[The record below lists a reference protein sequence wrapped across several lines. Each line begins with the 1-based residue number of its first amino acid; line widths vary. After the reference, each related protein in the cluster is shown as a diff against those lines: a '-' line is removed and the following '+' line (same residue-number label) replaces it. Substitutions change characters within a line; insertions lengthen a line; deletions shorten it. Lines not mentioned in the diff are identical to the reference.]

1 MDVKVGKYGQDFH
14 CPGGPGVVMTSVM
27 AMVGGISTRFI
38 FMVLAM
44 HVVSSLG
51 FVAGHP
57 SLRHSALTHASGNFV
72 MTDALPAISAAAE
85 RNPPRPASEV
95 AAEFE
100 EACKQEGSFED
111 ALDVLAW
118 DIFVAPLQGFPP
130 PQPPHP
136 NQTNEEKQQKLHGNL
151 TGQRSSSK
159 AEHPAPRAGGHHV
172 TSKLNKAAQDRLAS
186 WLEAAERAKAADD
199 KTALTVTSVNGTKVN
214 KTKTGAK
221 VLPPACAWQ
230 IPVDDPY
237 WKQKDS
243 YWVWNGH
250 QWVAYNSCRYS
261 NGCKKQYT
269 NAERV
274 TSIRKTL
281 SVTHQFLKKFG
292 VYHALYGGSAIGAYR
307 CKDVLPWD
315 VDSDVMV
322 LNSQFPSLM
331 NLLNGAPQGTGW
343 KHKGRSID
351 MSSIGFPGF
360 TLMEK
365 YPGCMPLVV
374 VDQSTGF
381 FTDLFPV
388 LPVQQAGTAL
398 TPWWDG
404 KVRCDTK
411 SLFNGCHNNRCH
423 QWTLG
428 KTLPPSSCK
437 IHTYEANCPAQ
448 LHAWLLEHFGPGV
461 EKPDKETR
469 GGSAAA
475 A

>member
-1 MDVKVGKYGQDFH
+1 
-14 CPGGPGVVMTSVM
+14 
-27 AMVGGISTRFI
+27 MVGGIWTRFI

-44 HVVSSLG
+44 RIVGSFSS
-51 FVAGHP
+51 VQGHP
-57 SLRHSALTHASGNFV
+57 SLRRSALAPAPGKFL
-72 MTDALPAISAAAE
+72 MTDAVPAISGAAK
-85 RNPPRPASEV
+85 RKPPRPTSEV
-95 AAEFE
+95 ATELDA
-100 EACKQEGSFED
+100 ACKEEGAFED
-111 ALDVLAW
+111 ALDFLAW
-118 DIFVAPLQGFPP
+118 DTLVAPLEGFPP

-151 TGQRSSSK
+151 TGQRSSS
-159 AEHPAPRAGGHHV
+159 
-172 TSKLNKAAQDRLAS
+172 KAAQDRLAS

-315 VDSDVMV
+315 VDSDVIV
-322 LNSQFPSLM
+322 ANSQFPTLL

-343 KHKGRSID
+343 QHKGRSID
-351 MSSIGFPGF
+351 MSRFGFPGF

-388 LPVQQAGTAL
+388 LPVQQYGVAL

-404 KVRCDTK
+404 KVQCDGQ
-411 SLFNGCHNNRCH
+411 SLFNGCQTKRCH
-423 QWTLG
+423 QWTLAN
-428 KTLPPSSCK
+428 TFPPTSCK
-437 IHTYEANCPAQ
+437 INMQEAYCPAQ
-448 LHAWLLEHFGPGV
+448 LHGWLLELWPEV
-461 EKPDKETR
+461 EKPDIETR
-469 GGSAAA
+469 DGSE
-475 A
+475 

>member
-136 NQTNEEKQQKLHGNL
+136 NQTSEEKHDGNL
-151 TGQRSSSK
+151 TGHGYSTK
-159 AEHPAPRAGGHHV
+159 AEPPAPMASSHHAA
-172 TSKLNKAAQDRLAS
+172 KKAAQDRLRS
-186 WLEAAERAKAADD
+186 WWEAVERAKAAAGDD
-199 KTALTVTSVNGTKVN
+199 EATFSVTSVNGTKVN
-214 KTKTGAK
+214 KTKAAGK

-243 YWVWNGH
+243 YWISDGDH
-250 QWVAYNSCRYS
+250 RVAYNSCRYS
-261 NGCKKQYT
+261 NDCEKQYT
-269 NAERV
+269 NLERL
-274 TSIRKTL
+274 TSIRNTL

-292 VYHALYGGSAIGAYR
+292 VDYALYGGSAIGAYR

-315 VDSDVMV
+315 VDSDVIV
-322 LNSQFPSLM
+322 ANSQFPTLL

-343 KHKGRSID
+343 QHKGRSID
-351 MSSIGFPGF
+351 MSRFGFPGF

-388 LPVQQAGTAL
+388 LPVQQYGVAL

-404 KVRCDTK
+404 KVQCDGQ
-411 SLFNGCHNNRCH
+411 SLFNGCQTKRCH

-428 KTLPPSSCK
+428 KTLPPTSCK
-437 IHTYEANCPAQ
+437 IHTFEANCPAQ

-461 EKPDKETR
+461 EKPDVETR
-469 GGSAAA
+469 GGSAATA
-475 A
+475 

>member
-1 MDVKVGKYGQDFH
+1 
-14 CPGGPGVVMTSVM
+14 
-27 AMVGGISTRFI
+27 MVGGIWTRFI

-44 HVVSSLG
+44 RIVGSFSS
-51 FVAGHP
+51 VQGHP
-57 SLRHSALTHASGNFV
+57 SLRRSALAPAPGKFL
-72 MTDALPAISAAAE
+72 MTDAVPAISGAAK
-85 RNPPRPASEV
+85 RKPPRPTSEV
-95 AAEFE
+95 ATELDA
-100 EACKQEGSFED
+100 ACKEEGAFED
-111 ALDVLAW
+111 ALDFLAW
-118 DIFVAPLQGFPP
+118 DTLVAPLEGFPP

-136 NQTNEEKQQKLHGNL
+136 NQTSEEKHDGNL
-151 TGQRSSSK
+151 TGHGYSTK
-159 AEHPAPRAGGHHV
+159 AEPPAPMASSHHAA
-172 TSKLNKAAQDRLAS
+172 KKAAQDRLRS
-186 WLEAAERAKAADD
+186 WWEAVERAKAAAGDD
-199 KTALTVTSVNGTKVN
+199 EATFSVTSVNGTKVN
-214 KTKTGAK
+214 KTKAAGK

-243 YWVWNGH
+243 YWVWDGSH
-250 QWVAYNSCRYS
+250 WVAYNSCRYS
-261 NGCKKQYT
+261 NNCKKEYT

-274 TSIRKTL
+274 ISIRKTL
-281 SVTHQFLKKFG
+281 SITHQFLNKYG
-292 VYHALYGGSAIGAYR
+292 VTHALYGGSAIGAYR

-461 EKPDKETR
+461 EKPDVETR
-469 GGSAAA
+469 GGSAATA
-475 A
+475 

>member
-1 MDVKVGKYGQDFH
+1 
-14 CPGGPGVVMTSVM
+14 
-27 AMVGGISTRFI
+27 MVGGIWTRFI

-44 HVVSSLG
+44 RIVGSFSS
-51 FVAGHP
+51 VQGHP
-57 SLRHSALTHASGNFV
+57 SLRRSALAPAPGKFL
-72 MTDALPAISAAAE
+72 MTDAVPAISGAAK
-85 RNPPRPASEV
+85 RKPPRPTSEV
-95 AAEFE
+95 ATELDA
-100 EACKQEGSFED
+100 ACKEEGAFED
-111 ALDVLAW
+111 ALDFLAW
-118 DIFVAPLQGFPP
+118 DTLVAPLEGFPP

-151 TGQRSSSK
+151 TGQRSSS
-159 AEHPAPRAGGHHV
+159 
-172 TSKLNKAAQDRLAS
+172 KAAQDRLAS

-243 YWVWNGH
+243 YWISDGDH
-250 QWVAYNSCRYS
+250 RVAYNSCRYS
-261 NGCKKQYT
+261 NDCEKQYT
-269 NAERV
+269 NLERL
-274 TSIRKTL
+274 TSIRNTL

-292 VYHALYGGSAIGAYR
+292 VDYALYGGSAIGAYR

-315 VDSDVMV
+315 VDSDVIV
-322 LNSQFPSLM
+322 ANSQFPTLL

-343 KHKGRSID
+343 QHKGRSID
-351 MSSIGFPGF
+351 MSRFGFPGF

-388 LPVQQAGTAL
+388 LPVQQYGVAL

-404 KVRCDTK
+404 KVQCDGQ
-411 SLFNGCHNNRCH
+411 SLFNGCQTKRCH

-428 KTLPPSSCK
+428 KTLPPTSCK
-437 IHTYEANCPAQ
+437 IHTFEANCPAQ

-461 EKPDKETR
+461 EKPDVETR
-469 GGSAAA
+469 GGSAATA
-475 A
+475 

>member
-1 MDVKVGKYGQDFH
+1 
-14 CPGGPGVVMTSVM
+14 
-27 AMVGGISTRFI
+27 MVGGIWTRFI

-44 HVVSSLG
+44 RIVGSFSS
-51 FVAGHP
+51 VQGHP
-57 SLRHSALTHASGNFV
+57 SLRRSALAPAPGKFL
-72 MTDALPAISAAAE
+72 MTDAVPAISGAAK
-85 RNPPRPASEV
+85 RKPPRPTSEV
-95 AAEFE
+95 ATELDA
-100 EACKQEGSFED
+100 ACKEEGAFED
-111 ALDVLAW
+111 ALDFLAW
-118 DIFVAPLQGFPP
+118 DTLVAPLEGFPP

-136 NQTNEEKQQKLHGNL
+136 NQTSEEKHDGNL
-151 TGQRSSSK
+151 TGHGYSTK
-159 AEHPAPRAGGHHV
+159 AEPPAPMASSHHAA
-172 TSKLNKAAQDRLAS
+172 KKAAQDRLRS
-186 WLEAAERAKAADD
+186 WWEAVERAKAAAGDD
-199 KTALTVTSVNGTKVN
+199 EATFSVTSVNGTKVN
-214 KTKTGAK
+214 KTKAAGK

-243 YWVWNGH
+243 YWISDGDH
-250 QWVAYNSCRYS
+250 RVAYNSCRYS
-261 NGCKKQYT
+261 NDCEKQYT
-269 NAERV
+269 NLERL
-274 TSIRKTL
+274 TSIRNTL

-292 VYHALYGGSAIGAYR
+292 VDYALYGGSAIGAYR

-315 VDSDVMV
+315 VDSDVIV
-322 LNSQFPSLM
+322 PNWQFPTLL
-331 NLLNGAPQGTGW
+331 NLLNGAPQDTGW
-343 KHKGRSID
+343 RHKGRSID
-351 MSSIGFPGF
+351 MSSVGFPGF

-388 LPVQQAGTAL
+388 LPVQQYGVAL

-404 KVRCDTK
+404 KVQCDGQ
-411 SLFNGCHNNRCH
+411 SLFNGCQTKRCH

-428 KTLPPSSCK
+428 KTLPPTSCK
-437 IHTYEANCPAQ
+437 IHTFEANCPAQ

>member
-1 MDVKVGKYGQDFH
+1 
-14 CPGGPGVVMTSVM
+14 MTFVM
-27 AMVGGISTRFI
+27 AMLGGIALRLI
-38 FMVLAM
+38 FTLSLLAIHAVASNGVM
-44 HVVSSLG
+44 
-51 FVAGHP
+51 AGHS
-57 SLRHSALTHASGNFV
+57 SLRHSALTHVHGSFL
-72 MTDALPAISAAAE
+72 MTHTKPAIPGAAKPK
-85 RNPPRPASEV
+85 PPRPASEV

-151 TGQRSSSK
+151 TGQRSSS
-159 AEHPAPRAGGHHV
+159 
-172 TSKLNKAAQDRLAS
+172 KAAQDRLAS

-315 VDSDVMV
+315 VDSDVIV
-322 LNSQFPSLM
+322 PNWQFPTLL
-331 NLLNGAPQGTGW
+331 NLLNGAPQDTGW
-343 KHKGRSID
+343 RHKGRSID
-351 MSSIGFPGF
+351 MSSVGFPGF

-388 LPVQQAGTAL
+388 LPVQQYGVAL

-404 KVRCDTK
+404 KVQCDGQ
-411 SLFNGCHNNRCH
+411 SLFNGCQTKRCH

-428 KTLPPSSCK
+428 KTLPPTSCK
-437 IHTYEANCPAQ
+437 IHTFEANCPAQ

-461 EKPDKETR
+461 EKPDVETR
-469 GGSAAA
+469 GGSAATA
-475 A
+475 

>member
-1 MDVKVGKYGQDFH
+1 
-14 CPGGPGVVMTSVM
+14 
-27 AMVGGISTRFI
+27 MVGGIWTRFI

-44 HVVSSLG
+44 RIVGSFSS
-51 FVAGHP
+51 VQGHP
-57 SLRHSALTHASGNFV
+57 SLRRSALAPAPGKFL
-72 MTDALPAISAAAE
+72 MTDAVPAISGAAK
-85 RNPPRPASEV
+85 RKPPRPTSEV
-95 AAEFE
+95 ATELDA
-100 EACKQEGSFED
+100 ACKEEGAFED
-111 ALDVLAW
+111 ALDFLAW
-118 DIFVAPLQGFPP
+118 DTLVAPLEGFPP

-243 YWVWNGH
+243 YWISDGDH
-250 QWVAYNSCRYS
+250 RVAYNSCRYS
-261 NGCKKQYT
+261 NDCEKQYT
-269 NAERV
+269 NLERL
-274 TSIRKTL
+274 TSIRNTL

-292 VYHALYGGSAIGAYR
+292 VDYALYGGSAIGAYR

-315 VDSDVMV
+315 VDSDVIV
-322 LNSQFPSLM
+322 PNWQFPTLL
-331 NLLNGAPQGTGW
+331 NLLNGAPQDTGW
-343 KHKGRSID
+343 RHKGRSID
-351 MSSIGFPGF
+351 MSSVGFPGF

-388 LPVQQAGTAL
+388 LPVQQYGVAL

-404 KVRCDTK
+404 KVQCDGQ
-411 SLFNGCHNNRCH
+411 SLFNGCQTKRCH

-428 KTLPPSSCK
+428 KTLPPTSCK
-437 IHTYEANCPAQ
+437 IHTFEANCPAQ

-461 EKPDKETR
+461 EKPDVETR
-469 GGSAAA
+469 GGSAATA
-475 A
+475 

>member
-1 MDVKVGKYGQDFH
+1 
-14 CPGGPGVVMTSVM
+14 MTFVM
-27 AMVGGISTRFI
+27 AMLGGIALRLI
-38 FMVLAM
+38 FTLSLLAIHAVASNGVM
-44 HVVSSLG
+44 
-51 FVAGHP
+51 AGHS
-57 SLRHSALTHASGNFV
+57 SLRHSALTHVHGSFL
-72 MTDALPAISAAAE
+72 MTHTKPAIPGAAKPK
-85 RNPPRPASEV
+85 PPRPASEV

-159 AEHPAPRAGGHHV
+159 A
-172 TSKLNKAAQDRLAS
+172 AQDRLAS

-243 YWVWNGH
+243 YWISDGDH
-250 QWVAYNSCRYS
+250 RVAYNSCRYS
-261 NGCKKQYT
+261 NDCEKQYT
-269 NAERV
+269 NLERL
-274 TSIRKTL
+274 TSIRNTL

-292 VYHALYGGSAIGAYR
+292 VDYALYGGSAIGAYR

-315 VDSDVMV
+315 VDSDVIV
-322 LNSQFPSLM
+322 PNWQFPTLL
-331 NLLNGAPQGTGW
+331 NLLNGAPQDTGW
-343 KHKGRSID
+343 RHKGRSID
-351 MSSIGFPGF
+351 MSSVGFPGF

-388 LPVQQAGTAL
+388 LPVQQYGVAL

-404 KVRCDTK
+404 KVQCDGQ
-411 SLFNGCHNNRCH
+411 SLFNGCQTKRCH

-428 KTLPPSSCK
+428 KTLPPTSCK
-437 IHTYEANCPAQ
+437 IHTFEANCPAQ

>member
-1 MDVKVGKYGQDFH
+1 
-14 CPGGPGVVMTSVM
+14 MTFVM
-27 AMVGGISTRFI
+27 AMLGGIALRLI
-38 FMVLAM
+38 FTLSLLAIHAVASNGVM
-44 HVVSSLG
+44 
-51 FVAGHP
+51 AGHS
-57 SLRHSALTHASGNFV
+57 SLRHSALTHVHGSFL
-72 MTDALPAISAAAE
+72 MTHTKPAIPGAAKPK
-85 RNPPRPASEV
+85 PPRPASEV

-136 NQTNEEKQQKLHGNL
+136 NQTSEEKHDGNL
-151 TGQRSSSK
+151 TGHGYSTK
-159 AEHPAPRAGGHHV
+159 AEPPAPMASSHHAA
-172 TSKLNKAAQDRLAS
+172 KKAAQDRLRS
-186 WLEAAERAKAADD
+186 WWEAVERAKAAAGDD
-199 KTALTVTSVNGTKVN
+199 EATFSVTSVNGTKVN
-214 KTKTGAK
+214 KTKAAGK

-315 VDSDVMV
+315 VDSDVIV
-322 LNSQFPSLM
+322 PNWQFPTLL
-331 NLLNGAPQGTGW
+331 NLLNGAPQDTGW
-343 KHKGRSID
+343 RHKGRSID
-351 MSSIGFPGF
+351 MSSVGFPGF

-388 LPVQQAGTAL
+388 LPVPQTGIAL
-398 TPWWDG
+398 TPWEDG
-404 KVRCDTK
+404 KVLCDAH
-411 SLFNGCHNNRCH
+411 SWFGGCQSQRCH

-428 KTLPPSSCK
+428 KTLPPTSCK
-437 IHTYEANCPAQ
+437 IHTFEANCPAQ

>member
-1 MDVKVGKYGQDFH
+1 
-14 CPGGPGVVMTSVM
+14 MTFVM
-27 AMVGGISTRFI
+27 AMLGGIALRLI
-38 FMVLAM
+38 FTLSLLAIHAVASNGVM
-44 HVVSSLG
+44 
-51 FVAGHP
+51 AGHS
-57 SLRHSALTHASGNFV
+57 SLRHSALTHVHGSFL
-72 MTDALPAISAAAE
+72 MTHTKPAIPGAAKPK
-85 RNPPRPASEV
+85 PPRPASEV

-136 NQTNEEKQQKLHGNL
+136 NQTSEEKHDGNL
-151 TGQRSSSK
+151 TGHGYSTK
-159 AEHPAPRAGGHHV
+159 AEPPAPMASSHHAA
-172 TSKLNKAAQDRLAS
+172 KKAAQDRLRS
-186 WLEAAERAKAADD
+186 WWEAVERAKAAAGDD
-199 KTALTVTSVNGTKVN
+199 EATFSVTSVNGTKVN
-214 KTKTGAK
+214 KTKAAGK

-243 YWVWNGH
+243 YWISDGDH
-250 QWVAYNSCRYS
+250 RVAYNSCRYS
-261 NGCKKQYT
+261 NDCEKQYT
-269 NAERV
+269 NLERL
-274 TSIRKTL
+274 TSIRNTL

-292 VYHALYGGSAIGAYR
+292 VDYALYGGSAIGAYR

>member
-1 MDVKVGKYGQDFH
+1 
-14 CPGGPGVVMTSVM
+14 MTFVM
-27 AMVGGISTRFI
+27 AMLGGIALRLI
-38 FMVLAM
+38 FTLSLLAIHAVASNGVM
-44 HVVSSLG
+44 
-51 FVAGHP
+51 AGHS
-57 SLRHSALTHASGNFV
+57 SLRHSALTHVHGSFL
-72 MTDALPAISAAAE
+72 MTHTKPAIPGAAKPK
-85 RNPPRPASEV
+85 PPRPASEV

-159 AEHPAPRAGGHHV
+159 A
-172 TSKLNKAAQDRLAS
+172 AQDRLAS

-243 YWVWNGH
+243 YWISDGDH
-250 QWVAYNSCRYS
+250 RVAYNSCRYS
-261 NGCKKQYT
+261 NDCEKQYT
-269 NAERV
+269 NLERL
-274 TSIRKTL
+274 TSIRNTL

-292 VYHALYGGSAIGAYR
+292 VDYALYGGSAIGAYR

-315 VDSDVMV
+315 VDSDVIV
-322 LNSQFPSLM
+322 ANSQFPTLL

-343 KHKGRSID
+343 QHKGRSID
-351 MSSIGFPGF
+351 MSRFGFPGF

-388 LPVQQAGTAL
+388 LPVQQYGVAL

-404 KVRCDTK
+404 KVQCDGQ
-411 SLFNGCHNNRCH
+411 SLFNGCQTKRCH
-423 QWTLG
+423 QWTLAN
-428 KTLPPSSCK
+428 TFPPTSCK
-437 IHTYEANCPAQ
+437 INMQEAYCPAQ
-448 LHAWLLEHFGPGV
+448 LHGWLLELWPEV
-461 EKPDKETR
+461 EKPDIETR
-469 GGSAAA
+469 DGSE
-475 A
+475 

>member
-1 MDVKVGKYGQDFH
+1 
-14 CPGGPGVVMTSVM
+14 MTFVM
-27 AMVGGISTRFI
+27 AMLGGIALRLI
-38 FMVLAM
+38 FTLSLLAIHAVASNGVM
-44 HVVSSLG
+44 
-51 FVAGHP
+51 AGHS
-57 SLRHSALTHASGNFV
+57 SLRHSALTHVHGSFL
-72 MTDALPAISAAAE
+72 MTHTKPAIPGAAKPK
-85 RNPPRPASEV
+85 PPRPASEV

-136 NQTNEEKQQKLHGNL
+136 NQTSEEKHDGNL
-151 TGQRSSSK
+151 TGHGYSTK
-159 AEHPAPRAGGHHV
+159 AEPPAPMASSHHAA
-172 TSKLNKAAQDRLAS
+172 KKAAQDRLRS
-186 WLEAAERAKAADD
+186 WWEAVERAKAAAGDD
-199 KTALTVTSVNGTKVN
+199 EATFSVTSVNGTKVN
-214 KTKTGAK
+214 KTKAAGK

-243 YWVWNGH
+243 YWISDGDH
-250 QWVAYNSCRYS
+250 RVAYNSCRYS
-261 NGCKKQYT
+261 NDCEKQYT
-269 NAERV
+269 NLERL
-274 TSIRKTL
+274 TSIRNTL

-292 VYHALYGGSAIGAYR
+292 VDYALYGGSAIGAYR

-315 VDSDVMV
+315 VDSDVIV
-322 LNSQFPSLM
+322 PNWQFPTLL
-331 NLLNGAPQGTGW
+331 NLLNGAPQDTGW
-343 KHKGRSID
+343 RHKGRSID
-351 MSSIGFPGF
+351 MSSVGFPGF

-388 LPVQQAGTAL
+388 LPVQQYGVAL

-404 KVRCDTK
+404 KVQCDGQ
-411 SLFNGCHNNRCH
+411 SLFNGCQTKRCH

-428 KTLPPSSCK
+428 KTLPPTSCK
-437 IHTYEANCPAQ
+437 IHTFEANCPAQ

-461 EKPDKETR
+461 EKPDVETR
-469 GGSAAA
+469 GGSAATA
-475 A
+475 

>member
-1 MDVKVGKYGQDFH
+1 
-14 CPGGPGVVMTSVM
+14 
-27 AMVGGISTRFI
+27 MVGGIWTRFI

-44 HVVSSLG
+44 RIVGSFSS
-51 FVAGHP
+51 VQGHP
-57 SLRHSALTHASGNFV
+57 SLRRSALAPAPGKFL
-72 MTDALPAISAAAE
+72 MTDAVPAISGAAK
-85 RNPPRPASEV
+85 RKPPRPTSEV
-95 AAEFE
+95 ATELDA
-100 EACKQEGSFED
+100 ACKEEGAFED
-111 ALDVLAW
+111 ALDFLAW
-118 DIFVAPLQGFPP
+118 DTLVAPLEGFPP

-151 TGQRSSSK
+151 TGQRSSS
-159 AEHPAPRAGGHHV
+159 
-172 TSKLNKAAQDRLAS
+172 KAAQDRLAS

-315 VDSDVMV
+315 VDSDVIV
-322 LNSQFPSLM
+322 ANSQFPTLL

-343 KHKGRSID
+343 QHKGRSID
-351 MSSIGFPGF
+351 MSRFGFPGF

>member
-1 MDVKVGKYGQDFH
+1 
-14 CPGGPGVVMTSVM
+14 MTFVM
-27 AMVGGISTRFI
+27 AMLGGIALRLI
-38 FMVLAM
+38 FTLSLLAIHAVASNGVM
-44 HVVSSLG
+44 
-51 FVAGHP
+51 AGHS
-57 SLRHSALTHASGNFV
+57 SLRHSALTHVHGSFL
-72 MTDALPAISAAAE
+72 MTHTKPAIPGAAKPK
-85 RNPPRPASEV
+85 PPRPASEV

-151 TGQRSSSK
+151 TGQRSSS
-159 AEHPAPRAGGHHV
+159 
-172 TSKLNKAAQDRLAS
+172 KAAQDRLAS

-315 VDSDVMV
+315 VDSDVIV
-322 LNSQFPSLM
+322 PNWQFPTLL
-331 NLLNGAPQGTGW
+331 NLLNGAPQDTGW
-343 KHKGRSID
+343 RHKGRSID
-351 MSSIGFPGF
+351 MSSVGFPGF

-388 LPVQQAGTAL
+388 LPVQQYGVAL

-404 KVRCDTK
+404 KVQCDGQ
-411 SLFNGCHNNRCH
+411 SLFNGCQTKRCH

-428 KTLPPSSCK
+428 KTLPPTSCK
-437 IHTYEANCPAQ
+437 IHTFEANCPAQ

>member
-136 NQTNEEKQQKLHGNL
+136 NQTSEEKHDGNL
-151 TGQRSSSK
+151 TGHGYSTK
-159 AEHPAPRAGGHHV
+159 AEPPAPMASSHHAA
-172 TSKLNKAAQDRLAS
+172 KKAAQDRLRS
-186 WLEAAERAKAADD
+186 WWEAVERAKAAAGDD
-199 KTALTVTSVNGTKVN
+199 EATFSVTSVNGTKVN
-214 KTKTGAK
+214 KTKAAGK

-243 YWVWNGH
+243 YWISDGDH
-250 QWVAYNSCRYS
+250 RVAYNSCRYS
-261 NGCKKQYT
+261 NDCEKQYT
-269 NAERV
+269 NLERL
-274 TSIRKTL
+274 TSIRNTL

-292 VYHALYGGSAIGAYR
+292 VDYALYGGSAIGAYR

-315 VDSDVMV
+315 VDSDVIV
-322 LNSQFPSLM
+322 PNWQFPTLL
-331 NLLNGAPQGTGW
+331 NLLNGAPQDTGW
-343 KHKGRSID
+343 RHKGRSID
-351 MSSIGFPGF
+351 MSSVGFPGF

-388 LPVQQAGTAL
+388 LPVQQYGVAL

-404 KVRCDTK
+404 KVQCDGQ
-411 SLFNGCHNNRCH
+411 SLFNGCQTKRCH

-428 KTLPPSSCK
+428 KTLPPTSCK
-437 IHTYEANCPAQ
+437 IHTFEANCPAQ